1 MAFEIEFMPDA
12 WEHLQ
17 EFSARDRTTTLA
29 EIEKQLRYEPHVETR
44 NRKPMRENVLADWE
58 LRIDKFRVFY
68 DIENNRVKVV
78 YVIAIGVKERN
89 QLFIGGK
96 RFEL

>member
-17 EFSARDRTTTLA
+17 DFSARDRTTILA
-29 EIEKQLRYEPHVETR
+29 DIETQLRYEPHVETR
-44 NRKPMRENVLADWE
+44 NRKPMRENALAGWE
-58 LRIDKFRVFY
+58 LRIGQFRVFY
-68 DIENNRVKVV
+68 DIENNSVKVV
-78 YVIAIGVKERN
+78 YVVAIGVKQRN
-89 QLFIGGK
+89 QLLIGGK